1 MTVRLPAAAGILYP
15 GDAALLAGTIGD
27 LANAADAR
35 ARPSVKC
42 LLVPHTGLVWA
53 GPLSAAAYAHVHPRV
68 TRVVVLTP
76 AREDDAEGI
85 VLSSAEGFATP
96 LGVVDTLSTMGLLGL
111 PGVRVDDQAHAR
123 ETGIETQLPF
133 LIDRLFTFEVLPVVV
148 GRVDVDDL
156 VGFMD
161 AVWGGR
167 ETLVVVA
174 GNLTPRAHIHAE
186 MRDELGLERLLAGR
200 SGFVVD
206 DGASWLLLEALAAQ
220 VDRRGLRGTVVAQ
233 GEIAGVSTTPGGPVG
248 GAAVVFTEEK

>member
-27 LANAADAR
+27 LANAADVR

-76 AREDDAEGI
+76 AREDD
-85 VLSSAEGFATP
+85 AEGFATP

-186 MRDELGLERLLAGR
+186 MRDALGLERLLAGR

-220 VDRRGLRGTVVAQ
+220 VDRRGLCGTVVAQ